1 MPLWFLLS
9 ELPSFFCNRGKLES
23 YKKTRDIRENRDFC
37 NVIMPSENTK
47 ILQFNQYQKSDKVPS
62 TINADHQCIIKKID
76 RFKNQQK

>member
-1 MPLWFLLS
+1 
-9 ELPSFFCNRGKLES
+9 
-23 YKKTRDIRENRDFC
+23 
-37 NVIMPSENTK
+37 MPSENTK